1 MNPRLRTHWLNE
13 MAQYDENSELPADF
27 SGRVRLFPL
36 PNLVMFPHAIQP
48 LHVFEPRYVAMLED
62 AMEKDQLLAMALL
75 KPGWESEYDE
85 RPAVFPA
92 TCIGRIVAQTRLA
105 DGTHNLVLRGL
116 CRAAIEHELP
126 PEHAYRMADVTVMNE
141 QSPTSLEQQTE
152 LRQTLTRRFERQL
165 SDMAS
170 GQEQLAQL
178 LDVRLPVGILTDVIA
193 FSLDLA
199 TLLKQEF
206 LSEPDAGVRAQR
218 LIEVWDEVAD
228 PRQPGPTFPPRFSD
242 N

>member
-1 MNPRLRTHWLNE
+1 MT
-13 MAQYDENSELPADF
+13 QYDENTDLPADF

-48 LHVFEPRYVAMLED
+48 LHVFEPRYVEMLED
-62 AMEKDQLLAMALL
+62 AMQKDQLLAMALL
-75 KPGWESEYDE
+75 KPGWESEYDA

-92 TCIGRIVAQTRLA
+92 TCIGRIVAQTRLP
-105 DGTHNLVLRGL
+105 DGTRNLVLRGL

-141 QSPTSLEQQTE
+141 QSPTSLDQQTE

-199 TLLKQEF
+199 TLQKQEF

-218 LIEVWDEVAD
+218 LIEILDQVAD
-228 PRQPGPTFPPRFSD
+228 LRLQGEEPGPTFPPRFSD

>member
-1 MNPRLRTHWLNE
+1 MT
-13 MAQYDENSELPADF
+13 QYDENTDLPADF

-48 LHVFEPRYVAMLED
+48 LHVFEPRYVEMLED
-62 AMEKDQLLAMALL
+62 AMQKDQLLAMALL
-75 KPGWESEYDE
+75 KPGWESEYDA

-92 TCIGRIVAQTRLA
+92 TCIGRIVAQTRLP

-199 TLLKQEF
+199 TLQKQEF

-218 LIEVWDEVAD
+218 LIEILDQVAD
-228 PRQPGPTFPPRFSD
+228 LRLQGEEPGPTFPPRFSD

>member
-1 MNPRLRTHWLNE
+1 MPHYE
-13 MAQYDENSELPADF
+13 ENSELPADF

-62 AMEKDQLLAMALL
+62 AMQEDQLLAMALL
-75 KPGWESEYDE
+75 KPGWEADYEA

-92 TCIGRIVAQTRLA
+92 TCIGKVVAQTRLP
-105 DGTHNLVLRGL
+105 DGTRNLILKGL

-126 PEHAYRMADVTVMNE
+126 PAHAYRVADVTVINE
-141 QSPTSLEQQTE
+141 QSPASVEQQTR
-152 LRQTLTRRFERQL
+152 LSQTLTRRFQRQL
-165 SDMAS
+165 SEMAS

-178 LDVRLPVGILTDVIA
+178 LDARLPVGILTDVIA

-199 TLLKQEF
+199 TSLKQEF
-206 LSEPDAGVRAQR
+206 LSEPDAGVRARR
-218 LIEVWDEVAD
+218 LIEVMDQAVDLRLRGAE
-228 PRQPGPTFPPRFSD
+228 PGGQFPPRFS
-242 N
+242 NN

>member
-1 MNPRLRTHWLNE
+1 
-13 MAQYDENSELPADF
+13 MAQNDENSDLPADF

-62 AMEKDQLLAMALL
+62 AMKQDQLLAMALL
-75 KPGWESEYDE
+75 KPGWESEYDA

-92 TCIGRIVAQTRLA
+92 TCIGRIVSQTKLP
-105 DGTHNLVLRGL
+105 DGTHNLILRGL

-141 QSPTSLEQQTE
+141 QSPDSLEQQTE
-152 LRQTLTRRFERQL
+152 LRQTLTQRFEKQL

-193 FSLDLA
+193 FSLDL
-199 TLLKQEF
+199 TTILKQEF

-218 LIEVWDEVAD
+218 LIEILDDVAD
-228 PRQPGPTFPPRFSD
+228 LRLRGNEAGPQFPPRFSD

>member
-1 MNPRLRTHWLNE
+1 MT
-13 MAQYDENSELPADF
+13 QYDENTDLPADF

-48 LHVFEPRYVAMLED
+48 LHVFEPRYVEMLED
-62 AMEKDQLLAMALL
+62 AMQKDQLLAMALL
-75 KPGWESEYDE
+75 KPGWESEYDA

-92 TCIGRIVAQTRLA
+92 TCIGRIVAQTRLP

-141 QSPTSLEQQTE
+141 QSPTSLEQQME

-199 TLLKQEF
+199 TLQKQEF

-218 LIEVWDEVAD
+218 LIEILDQVAD
-228 PRQPGPTFPPRFSD
+228 LRLQGEEPGPTFPPRFSD

>member
-1 MNPRLRTHWLNE
+1 
-13 MAQYDENSELPADF
+13 MAQYDDKNSDLPADF

-62 AMEKDQLLAMALL
+62 AMREDQLLAMALL
-75 KPGWESEYDE
+75 KPGWESEYDA

-92 TCIGRIVAQTRLA
+92 TCIGRIVAQTRLP
-105 DGTHNLVLRGL
+105 DGTHNLVLKGL

-126 PEHAYRMADVTVMNE
+126 PDHAYRMADVTVMNE
-141 QSPTSLEQQTE
+141 QSPISVDQQTK
-152 LRQTLTRRFERQL
+152 LRRTLTQRFQRQL
-165 SDMAS
+165 SEMAS
-170 GQEQLAQL
+170 GQERLAQL
-178 LDVRLPVGILTDVIA
+178 LDVRLPVGILTDVLV

-199 TLLKQEF
+199 TPLKQEF

-218 LIEVWDEVAD
+218 LIEVLDQAAD
-228 PRQPGPTFPPRFSD
+228 LRLWGGESGSNFPPKFS
-242 N
+242 NN

>member
-1 MNPRLRTHWLNE
+1 
-13 MAQYDENSELPADF
+13 
-27 SGRVRLFPL
+27 
-36 PNLVMFPHAIQP
+36 
-48 LHVFEPRYVAMLED
+48 
-62 AMEKDQLLAMALL
+62 
-75 KPGWESEYDE
+75 
-85 RPAVFPA
+85 
-92 TCIGRIVAQTRLA
+92 
-105 DGTHNLVLRGL
+105 
-116 CRAAIEHELP
+116 
-126 PEHAYRMADVTVMNE
+126 MADVTVMNE

-152 LRQTLTRRFERQL
+152 LRQTLMRRFERQL

>member
-1 MNPRLRTHWLNE
+1 
-13 MAQYDENSELPADF
+13 MAQNDENSDLPADF

-62 AMEKDQLLAMALL
+62 AMQKDQLLAMALL
-75 KPGWESEYDE
+75 KPGWEPHYDA
-85 RPAVFPA
+85 RPAVFPT
-92 TCIGRIVAQTRLA
+92 TCIGRIVAQTRLP

-141 QSPTSLEQQTE
+141 QSPTSLELQTE
-152 LRQTLTRRFERQL
+152 LRETLTRRFEKQL

-170 GQEQLAQL
+170 GQKQLAQL

-199 TLLKQEF
+199 THLKQEF

-218 LIEVWDEVAD
+218 LIEILDQVAEL
-228 PRQPGPTFPPRFSD
+228 RLRGEEPGPKFPPRFSD

>member
-1 MNPRLRTHWLNE
+1 MT
-13 MAQYDENSELPADF
+13 QYDENSELPADF

-62 AMEKDQLLAMALL
+62 AMQKDQLLAMALL
-75 KPGWESEYDE
+75 KPGWEPDYDA

-92 TCIGRIVAQTRLA
+92 TCIGRIVAETKLA

-141 QSPTSLEQQTE
+141 QSPDSLEQQTE
-152 LRQTLTRRFERQL
+152 LRQTLTQRFEKQL

-193 FSLDLA
+193 FSLDL
-199 TLLKQEF
+199 TTILKQEF

-218 LIEVWDEVAD
+218 LIEILDDVAD
-228 PRQPGPTFPPRFSD
+228 LRLRGNEAGPQFPPRFSD